1 MITSLRTDFLPPEN
15 STTVRSKKRPAPA
28 AFRATR
34 ATLSVLGAAS
44 PELAARIAER
54 LFRTPRRA
62 PRPAAEHEALQGGR
76 RFAIPFGD
84 RHLAA
89 WEWGEVGPRVLLV
102 HGWAGRG
109 AQLAPFIE
117 PLVDA
122 GHRVVAF
129 DAPGHGDSPGG
140 RTTFTEFAA
149 AIEAAADSLGTL
161 HAVIAHSMGGATTA
175 LVASRRPLAGRYV
188 MIAPPRR
195 FLDFAEGF
203 SRMIGLSPEVY
214 ARFVARLDR
223 ALGVPAESLVVDD
236 FVRDARAPL
245 LVVHD
250 AEDRDVPFDR
260 GAQIAASWPGALL
273 HRTEGLGHNRILK
286 DPEVVRIV
294 HRFVAYGRGP

>member
-1 MITSLRTDFLPPEN
+1 MTTTLRTEFLPSEN
-15 STTVRSKKRPAPA
+15 STIVRSKNRAAPA
-28 AFRATR
+28 SFRAVR
-34 ATLSVLGAAS
+34 ATLGVVGAAA
-44 PELAARIAER
+44 PEVAARLAER
-54 LFRTPRRA
+54 IFRTPRRA
-62 PRPAAEHEALQGGR
+62 PRPAAEHEALERAR
-76 RFAIPFGD
+76 RIAIPFGD

-89 WEWGEVGPRVLLV
+89 WEWGEAGPRVLLV
-102 HGWAGRG
+102 HGWQGRG
-109 AQLAPFIE
+109 AQLAAFVD

-122 GHRVVAF
+122 GYRVVAF
-129 DAPGHGDSPGG
+129 DGPAHGDSPGE
-140 RTTFTEFAA
+140 RTSFTEIAA

-203 SRMIGLSPEVY
+203 SQALGLSPEVH

-223 ALGVPAESLVVDD
+223 VLGVPAESLVVDD

-250 AEDRDVPFDR
+250 AEDREVPFDR
-260 GAQIAASWPGALL
+260 GARLAASWPGAVL
-273 HRTEGLGHNRILK
+273 HRTEGLGHNRIVK

-294 HRFVAYGRGP
+294 HRFVAYGRTP

>member
-1 MITSLRTDFLPPEN
+1 MITTLRTDFLPPEN
-15 STTVRSKKRPAPA
+15 STIVRSKNRSVPASIRA
-28 AFRATR
+28 AR
-34 ATLSVLGAAS
+34 ATLGVLGAAA
-44 PELAARIAER
+44 PDLAARLAER

-62 PRPAAEHEALQGGR
+62 PRPAAEHEALQGAR
-76 RFAIPFGD
+76 RIAIPFGD

-89 WEWGEVGPRVLLV
+89 WEWGEAGPRVLLV

-109 AQLAPFIE
+109 AQLAAFVE

-122 GHRVVAF
+122 GYRVVAF
-129 DAPGHGDSPGG
+129 DAPAHGDSPGA
-140 RTTFTEFAA
+140 RTTFTEIAA

-203 SRMIGLSPEVY
+203 SRAMGLSPDAH

-223 ALGVPAESLVVDD
+223 ALGVPAERLIVDD
-236 FVRDARAPL
+236 FVRGLRAPL

-250 AEDRDVPFDR
+250 AEDREVPFDR
-260 GAQIAASWPGALL
+260 GAQIAASWPGAAL